1 MAGRGRP
8 ASDNPRS
15 VKVDIRLTSD
25 EKARLDAY
33 AERYGLTKTQVLMKA
48 FDELEAKKSKRK
60 QLFLTAERGEKMA
73 KSRKDAR
80 GYALHKGECQRKTYA
95 LLGTS

>member
-33 AERYGLTKTQVLMKA
+33 AERFGLTKTQVLMKA
-48 FDELEAKKSKRK
+48 FNELEAKKSIDLK
-60 QLFLTAERGEKMA
+60 QDEYLCLKTIGRMTAEDEITTDDEEWK
-73 KSRKDAR
+73 
-80 GYALHKGECQRKTYA
+80 
-95 LLGTS
+95 